1 MKLSSISMSKG
12 KGKKAKHGP
21 VRSTTIGRAKNGF
34 MVSKEHEPMP
44 DADGNPQ
51 YLPSEP
57 PAVFN
62 NADDAH
68 AYSAQQHAEPDA
80 DDSDAG
86 AGTPASGD
94 AA

>member
-1 MKLSSISMSKG
+1 
-12 KGKKAKHGP
+12 
-21 VRSTTIGRAKNGF
+21 
-34 MVSKEHEPMP
+34 
-44 DADGNPQ
+44 
-51 YLPSEP
+51 
-57 PAVFN
+57 VFN